1 MREVVQFMNQC
12 LCFVYLDFMIRV
24 GMQFVRKENIDYDD
38 SIDCKAMVLKVV
50 GQDNYE
56 PA

>member
-24 GMQFVRKENIDYDD
+24 GMQFMHKENIDYDD

>member
-24 GMQFVRKENIDYDD
+24 GMQFMRKENIDYDD

>member
-1 MREVVQFMNQC
+1 M
-12 LCFVYLDFMIRV
+12 
-24 GMQFVRKENIDYDD
+24 RKENIDYDD

-56 PA
+56 PAQETT

>member
-1 MREVVQFMNQC
+1 MREVAQFLNQC

-24 GMQFVRKENIDYDD
+24 GMQFMHKANIDYDD

-50 GQDNYE
+50 GQDNYK